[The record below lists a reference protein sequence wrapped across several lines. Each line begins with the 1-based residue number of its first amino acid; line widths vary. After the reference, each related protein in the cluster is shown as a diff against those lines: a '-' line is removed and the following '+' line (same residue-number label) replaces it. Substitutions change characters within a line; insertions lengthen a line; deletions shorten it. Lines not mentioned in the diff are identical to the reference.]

1 MILGLE
7 WYWWIMI
14 LVLLVISIL
23 FKLKFMRW
31 WSKCRQE
38 NKKEMHGKWGDSE

>member
-1 MILGLE
+1 MFLGLE

-31 WSKCRQE
+31 WNKCRQE